1 MKCGAIILCGGKSS
15 RMGRDKATL
24 PFGQEL
30 MLQRVARLV
39 GEAVP
44 VASVVVVAAAGQ
56 AVPKLSDDIQIVR
69 DSTAY
74 DGPLAAMAIGFRAL
88 ANQSLDAVFVTGCD
102 APLLEPRFVG
112 RLLALLG
119 AHDAAV
125 PIDQG
130 RFYPLAAAYRTT
142 ILPHIERMVAAKQL
156 RASDLFGEI
165 NALHVPTEEL
175 RDVDPR
181 LTSLWNVNSEEEY
194 VAALETA
201 GFGNC

>member
-44 VASVVVVAAAGQ
+44 VASIVVVAAAEQDVSKISG
-56 AVPKLSDDIQIVR
+56 DIQIVR
-69 DSTAY
+69 DSHPY
-74 DGPLAAMAIGFRAL
+74 LGPLAAMAIGFRAL
-88 ANQSLDAVFVTGCD
+88 ANQSLDAVFLTGCD
-102 APLLEPRFVG
+102 APLLEPTFASQ
-112 RLLALLG
+112 LFALLG
-119 AHDAAV
+119 AYDAVV

-130 RFYPLAAAYRTT
+130 RFYPLAAAYRPTV
-142 ILPHIERMVAAKQL
+142 LPHIERMVAAKQL

-165 NALHVPTEEL
+165 NALHVPIEEL
-175 RDVDPR
+175 RCVDPR
-181 LTSLWNVNSEEEY
+181 LASLWNVNSEEDY
-194 VAALETA
+194 VAALEAA
-201 GFGNC
+201 GF